1 MSIFGSSYPPGAASD
16 PFAPYNQE
24 EQPDNSVVEAAFVD
38 RDGPGEVYRVTY
50 KYVDCGPSVGFR
62 FQFTESVPPDGIDDW
77 GGERWVYCD
86 DLYKFGTWKDVA
98 SRGELITGISVSS
111 IVEGVDQCTETH
123 VIEINPFD
131 FEAEPDA
138 LRKQYDEAVEA
149 VNVEASDIWNATHG
163 CGTCCGHWLAE
174 GFDPEF
180 EDGVPV
186 WDECPDCHGHGEGI

>member
-1 MSIFGSSYPPGAASD
+1 MNKFGSSYPPGAAND

-24 EQPDNSVVEAAFVD
+24 EQPDNSVVEAAFSD

-77 GGERWVYCD
+77 GGEHVVERWVYCD

-149 VNVEASDIWNATHG
+149 VNVEASDIWNAT
-163 CGTCCGHWLAE
+163 
-174 GFDPEF
+174 
-180 EDGVPV
+180 DGVPV
-186 WDECPDCHGHGEGI
+186 WDECPDCHGHGEVI